1 MDVMRGAYVWHEAA
15 RHRVRDER
23 GALLIVVEMA
33 EDDSASPAAKRPR
46 RAAFYFLLDGQDV
59 RRASD
64 DTFVNLATGEV
75 LTRVDE

>member
-1 MDVMRGAYVWHEAA
+1 MDVNRGANVWHEAA

-33 EDDSASPAAKRPR
+33 EDGSASLASKRPR
-46 RAAFYFLLDGQDV
+46 RAGFCFLLDGQDV

-64 DTFVNLATGEV
+64 DTFVNLATGEI
-75 LTRVDE
+75 LTRAEE